1 MEDNNKFSIV
11 KYFNGIKEQLYSLGY
26 GNKLVDVSIVEELY
40 KKFGTGFNI
49 ETFVMEVL
57 DITAENYKA
66 AKRYNRKIT
75 ILKAKDTMSDEDI
88 YNLRNHL
95 IKMGYSM
102 KRVNYDELINLYQD
116 FGQGLT
122 LTTFVTRV
130 LNVNYG
136 TYRKA
141 HSDKN
146 YRLVILKN
154 IESVE
159 DVKNIMIS
167 DGYENYTITSYD
179 EFLNLYNSYGYTF
192 SETVF
197 ATEIINISYDSYRK
211 LKYTSENYKVKI
223 LSNDL
228 IEEKINEISTVLV
241 NKGYSNKSINYN
253 EFMDLYS
260 LYGGGLTEKDFA
272 LKVLKIN
279 LDNFKSIK
287 YKNRNCFILKE
298 SKNKRRSYEH
308 IIQKMIDDKLI
319 NKAITYEDLKQLH
332 IKYGEDLSEKDFAL
346 EVLGVS
352 LDSYRLLRRVN
363 NKDKIRILKKEIEKE
378 IQRTELLLIEKGY
391 TNKKISY
398 QEWQDLY
405 LQYGYFLSQRAF
417 SNKVL
422 KISYSAYQNIKRNK
436 TFITIF
442 PYKEKPIIQL
452 EMIKKKLVEQGY
464 GNTKMSIEYIES
476 LYKKYGKGIKKND
489 FINNILGIYEIDR
502 CKETTILKNT
512 DTLYLD
518 KIEEIKQKI
527 FSIGYYQ
534 KRVSPF
540 TIENLYN
547 KYSYGLTFN
556 TFIYRVLGITRKQFD
571 DAKSKKTFTR
581 VIDINVKN
589 TMEFIAN
596 MHIKEEGYYSK
607 KKINLLCDYY
617 NIRLDDFLSY
627 TVLKT
632 VNNYNDEYYDAYK
645 KILNNHNQLWIG
657 NGRVDM
663 DIISKHYKEI
673 ETKIRMAIYALK
685 ETYPSVFNSKNEHD
699 DAFQDALLFFLEN
712 GSELQNNF
720 MVYNERNDWER
731 YLYGKIKRHLIIY
744 VNIKYKKQKL
754 QASLY
759 YSSYSE
765 DQRELADEKTNT
777 ELDALNNLQ
786 IDDLKKVDECITSL
800 GNLILEGYSIK
811 ESKELICKKM
821 NIDEITL
828 KRFMEIYVEEHNVVN
843 FDMSLLDDMK
853 DEDIND
859 YQKVKVR

>member
-102 KRVNYDELINLYQD
+102 KKVNYDELINLYQD

-685 ETYPSVFNSKNEHD
+685 ETYPSVFNSKNERD

>member
-26 GNKLVDVSIVEELY
+26 GNKSVDVSIVEELY

-685 ETYPSVFNSKNEHD
+685 ETYPSVFNSKNERD

>member
-75 ILKAKDTMSDEDI
+75 ILKAKDRMSDEDI

-332 IKYGEDLSEKDFAL
+332 IKYSEDLSEKDFAL

-378 IQRTELLLIEKGY
+378 IQTTELLLIEKGY

-442 PYKEKPIIQL
+442 PYKEKPIMQL
-452 EMIKKKLVEQGY
+452 EMIKKKLVE
-464 GNTKMSIEYIES
+464 
-476 LYKKYGKGIKKND
+476 
-489 FINNILGIYEIDR
+489 
-502 CKETTILKNT
+502 T

-527 FSIGYYQ
+527 FSMGYYQ
-534 KRVSPF
+534 KRVAPF

-589 TMEFIAN
+589 TMEFITK

-617 NIRLDDFLSY
+617 NISLDDFLSY

-685 ETYPSVFNSKNEHD
+685 ETYPSVFNSKNERD

-777 ELDALNNLQ
+777 ELDALNILQ

>member
-1 MEDNNKFSIV
+1 
-11 KYFNGIKEQLYSLGY
+11 
-26 GNKLVDVSIVEELY
+26 
-40 KKFGTGFNI
+40 
-49 ETFVMEVL
+49 
-57 DITAENYKA
+57 
-66 AKRYNRKIT
+66 
-75 ILKAKDTMSDEDI
+75 
-88 YNLRNHL
+88 
-95 IKMGYSM
+95 
-102 KRVNYDELINLYQD
+102 
-116 FGQGLT
+116 
-122 LTTFVTRV
+122 
-130 LNVNYG
+130 
-136 TYRKA
+136 
-141 HSDKN
+141 
-146 YRLVILKN
+146 
-154 IESVE
+154 
-159 DVKNIMIS
+159 
-167 DGYENYTITSYD
+167 
-179 EFLNLYNSYGYTF
+179 
-192 SETVF
+192 
-197 ATEIINISYDSYRK
+197 
-211 LKYTSENYKVKI
+211 
-223 LSNDL
+223 
-228 IEEKINEISTVLV
+228 
-241 NKGYSNKSINYN
+241 
-253 EFMDLYS
+253 
-260 LYGGGLTEKDFA
+260 
-272 LKVLKIN
+272 
-279 LDNFKSIK
+279 
-287 YKNRNCFILKE
+287 
-298 SKNKRRSYEH
+298 
-308 IIQKMIDDKLI
+308 MIDDKLI

-442 PYKEKPIIQL
+442 PYKEKPIMQL
-452 EMIKKKLVEQGY
+452 EMIKKKLVE
-464 GNTKMSIEYIES
+464 
-476 LYKKYGKGIKKND
+476 
-489 FINNILGIYEIDR
+489 
-502 CKETTILKNT
+502 T

-617 NIRLDDFLSY
+617 NISLDDFLSY

-685 ETYPSVFNSKNEHD
+685 ETYPSVFNSKNERD

>member
-489 FINNILGIYEIDR
+489 FINNILGIYETDR

-685 ETYPSVFNSKNEHD
+685 ETYPSVFNSKNERD

>member
-685 ETYPSVFNSKNEHD
+685 ETYPSVFNSKNERD

>member
-1 MEDNNKFSIV
+1 M
-11 KYFNGIKEQLYSLGY
+11 
-26 GNKLVDVSIVEELY
+26 
-40 KKFGTGFNI
+40 
-49 ETFVMEVL
+49 
-57 DITAENYKA
+57 
-66 AKRYNRKIT
+66 
-75 ILKAKDTMSDEDI
+75 
-88 YNLRNHL
+88 
-95 IKMGYSM
+95 
-102 KRVNYDELINLYQD
+102 
-116 FGQGLT
+116 
-122 LTTFVTRV
+122 
-130 LNVNYG
+130 
-136 TYRKA
+136 
-141 HSDKN
+141 
-146 YRLVILKN
+146 
-154 IESVE
+154 
-159 DVKNIMIS
+159 
-167 DGYENYTITSYD
+167 
-179 EFLNLYNSYGYTF
+179 
-192 SETVF
+192 
-197 ATEIINISYDSYRK
+197 
-211 LKYTSENYKVKI
+211 
-223 LSNDL
+223 
-228 IEEKINEISTVLV
+228 
-241 NKGYSNKSINYN
+241 
-253 EFMDLYS
+253 
-260 LYGGGLTEKDFA
+260 
-272 LKVLKIN
+272 
-279 LDNFKSIK
+279 
-287 YKNRNCFILKE
+287 
-298 SKNKRRSYEH
+298 
-308 IIQKMIDDKLI
+308 
-319 NKAITYEDLKQLH
+319 
-332 IKYGEDLSEKDFAL
+332 
-346 EVLGVS
+346 
-352 LDSYRLLRRVN
+352 
-363 NKDKIRILKKEIEKE
+363 
-378 IQRTELLLIEKGY
+378 
-391 TNKKISY
+391 
-398 QEWQDLY
+398 
-405 LQYGYFLSQRAF
+405 
-417 SNKVL
+417 
-422 KISYSAYQNIKRNK
+422 
-436 TFITIF
+436 
-442 PYKEKPIIQL
+442 
-452 EMIKKKLVEQGY
+452 
-464 GNTKMSIEYIES
+464 
-476 LYKKYGKGIKKND
+476 
-489 FINNILGIYEIDR
+489 
-502 CKETTILKNT
+502 
-512 DTLYLD
+512 YLD

-617 NIRLDDFLSY
+617 NISLDDFLSY

-685 ETYPSVFNSKNEHD
+685 ETYPSVFNSKNERD

>member
-391 TNKKISY
+391 TSKKISY

-685 ETYPSVFNSKNEHD
+685 ETYPSVFNSKNERD

>member
-26 GNKLVDVSIVEELY
+26 GNKSVDVSIVEELY

-489 FINNILGIYEIDR
+489 FINNILGIYETDR

-685 ETYPSVFNSKNEHD
+685 ETYPSVFNSKNERD